1 MELLSSILV
10 DLAPYVHFISFGL
23 LLLAGLNFPVSEDL
37 TFIIS
42 ASLAATVVPENT
54 VPIFIG
60 CFSGALVSDIIA
72 YGIGRFGINRLR
84 SLPMIRSL
92 ARESRVE
99 KITRYF
105 DKYGIATLFFGRFFP
120 FGVRN
125 VLFMT
130 SGMIRLTFYR
140 FLLIDLI
147 ALCIT
152 STILF
157 TLGYMFGKN
166 YRDLIPYLDQYKTFL
181 FIILIMI
188 VAFIL
193 VRRYFFRDHPGGSRP
208 EEQRQ

>member
-1 MELLSSILV
+1 MEWLSSILI
-10 DLAPYVHFISFGL
+10 DLAQYVHFISFGL

-60 CFSGALVSDIIA
+60 CFTGALLSDIIA
-72 YGIGRFGINRLR
+72 YSIGRFGINRLR
-84 SLPMIRSL
+84 TLPMLKSLIREN
-92 ARESRVE
+92 RIE

-105 DKYGIATLFFGRFFP
+105 DNYGFATLFFGRFFP

-130 SGMIRLTFYR
+130 AGMIRLKFYR
-140 FLLIDLI
+140 FLIVDLF
-147 ALCIT
+147 ALCLT

-157 TLGYMFGKN
+157 SLGYIFGKN
-166 YRDLIPYLDQYKTFL
+166 YRDLIPYIEQYKTV
-181 FIILIMI
+181 LI
-188 VAFIL
+188 VTFIL
-193 VRRYFFRDHPGGSRP
+193 VATLILVRYYFFRSHPGENRP
-208 EEQRQ
+208 EGQS